1 MELNE
6 GVAFP
11 DKLRLRAIEVERTI
25 RHLEKER
32 QEVEEN
38 TEWIDRA
45 AYESRAR
52 LLDGL
57 TSMYRYE
64 MSEIEQAQSRVEQGS
79 YGLCLACHKPIKAAR
94 LRIYPAAQFCFDC
107 QDHRERTA

>member
-1 MELNE
+1 MNATE
-6 GVAFP
+6 GIAFP

-38 TEWIDRA
+38 TEWINRA

-52 LLDGL
+52 LLDSL

-79 YGLCLACHKPIKAAR
+79 YGLCQACHKNIKAAR
-94 LRIYPAAQFCFDC
+94 LKIYPAAQFCFDC